1 MLFWFELISAD
12 MTKVLVCVMN
22 SRTRRRSYMI
32 KLYGDPEQYAY
43 KLAND
48 TFADKLPIQMN
59 WRSAGAY
66 RFFGFISL
74 DQDRQRVWYGNNFYR
89 RVEFANY
96 IYKNST
102 KTIRYSYRRYTPET
116 NQVIYY

>member
-22 SRTRRRSYMI
+22 SRTRRYSYLI
-32 KLYGDPEQYAY
+32 KLYGDPEQYVY

-59 WRSAGAY
+59 WLKAAAY
-66 RFFGFISL
+66 RYFGYISL
-74 DQDRQRVWYGNNFYR
+74 DQDRQRVWWGNYYYRNIQYGSF
-89 RVEFANY
+89 
-96 IYKNST
+96 IYSNST
-102 KTIRYSYRRYTPET
+102 ITIYASRYAPESS
-116 NQVIYY
+116 QVVHF

>member
-12 MTKVLVCVMN
+12 MTKVLVCAIN
-22 SRTRRRSYMI
+22 SRTLRTSYLV
-32 KLYGDPEQYAY
+32 KLYGDPEQYVY

-59 WRSAGAY
+59 WLWIKLY
-66 RFFGFISL
+66 RFFSFISL
-74 DQDRQRVWYGNNFYR
+74 DQDRQRVWYGNNAKRQVQFGN
-89 RVEFANY
+89 F

-102 KTIRYSYRRYTPET
+102 PVAYSYRYPPET
-116 NQVIYY
+116 NQVLQHH